1 MGYSRQPYIIIQ
13 ISGTFGLKRKITFLG
28 DYNRKETWYQRG
40 YLVFW
45 RAGSYGGKR
54 GGGGGGGG
62 GGVVLFLGWGF
73 FRKERRLIQ
82 T

>member
-54 GGGGGGGG
+54 GGESSIRYGRFLERS
-62 GGVVLFLGWGF
+62 VV
-73 FRKERRLIQ
+73 
-82 T
+82 

>member
-54 GGGGGGGG
+54 GGGGGGGW
-62 GGVVLFLGWGF
+62 GVESSIRYGRFL
-73 FRKERRLIQ
+73 ERSVV
-82 T
+82 

>member
-54 GGGGGGGG
+54 GGGGL
-62 GGVVLFLGWGF
+62 GVESSIRYGRFLD
-73 FRKERRLIQ
+73 RSVV
-82 T
+82 